1 MSQGHAEIDTT
12 VWTTEDGRTLK
23 IVDMDD
29 SHLRNTIRFLVARRS
44 AMALADTPKRE
55 WQRELWKRK
64 DRVRAQH
71 IVALQ
76 AEADRRGLQIE
87 NPQ

>member
-1 MSQGHAEIDTT
+1 
-12 VWTTEDGRTLK
+12 
-23 IVDMDD
+23 MDD
-29 SHLRNTIRFLVARRS
+29 SHLRNTIRFLMARRV

-64 DRVRAQH
+64 DAERAAH
-71 IVALQ
+71 LTALQ